1 MRTGANVV
9 TCPSCGTK
17 NRVPA
22 AATGRPR
29 CSSCHADLPWLVD
42 AGDADYDEVVGASP
56 LPVLVDC
63 WAAWCG
69 PCRAVSPLVEQA
81 AHDRPGRLKVAKVD
95 VDAEPQVAARL
106 GVQGIP
112 ALFLVRGGRVV
123 DQQVGALPGH
133 ALDAWLDRA
142 LTT

>member
-1 MRTGANVV
+1 MADSSIIS
-9 TCPSCGTK
+9 CPSCGSK
-17 NRVPA
+17 SRVPA

-29 CSSCHADLPWLVD
+29 CAKCHTDLPWLVD
-42 AGDADYDEVVGASP
+42 AGDADYDEVVGRSP

-69 PCRAVSPLVEQA
+69 PCRTVSPLVEQA
-81 AHDRPGRLKVAKVD
+81 ATTRAGELKVAKVD
-95 VDAEPQVAARL
+95 VDANPGVAGRL

-112 ALFLVRGGRVV
+112 ALFIVRDGRVI

-142 LTT
+142 LAG

>member
-1 MRTGANVV
+1 MSTSTVV
-9 TCPSCGTK
+9 ACGDCGTK

-22 AATGRPR
+22 AAAGRPR

-42 AGDADYDEVVGASP
+42 AGDGDYDQVVGASP

-69 PCRAVSPLVEQA
+69 PCRTVSPLVEA
-81 AHDRPGRLKVAKVD
+81 AAATRAGRLKVAKVD
-95 VDAEPQVAARL
+95 VDANPGVAQKL

-112 ALFLVRGGRVV
+112 ALFVV
-123 DQQVGALPGH
+123 QDGKVVGQQVGALPGH
-133 ALDAWLDRA
+133 ALDTWLDQV
-142 LTT
+142 LPG